1 MFDREKVIEALID
14 DDMEYIGSDV
24 SGGGLELLE
33 SYLRHGFMGYD
44 HMTNNELV
52 GECDERGM
60 TYLVGEDDDTFIDV
74 NETGGKW

>member
-14 DDMEYIGSDV
+14 DDMEYINSNV
-24 SGGGLELLE
+24 SGGLELLE